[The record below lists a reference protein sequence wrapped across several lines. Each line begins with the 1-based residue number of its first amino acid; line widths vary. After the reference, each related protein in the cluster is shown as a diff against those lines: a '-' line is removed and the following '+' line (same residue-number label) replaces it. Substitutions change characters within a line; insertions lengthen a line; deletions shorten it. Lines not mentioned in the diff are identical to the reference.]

1 MVTEPQTMTPLARAT
16 RLAGFV
22 AMAAVVIYGV
32 LADFRKMD
40 DPDMWWQ
47 MASGRYMQ
55 QSGHVMRTE
64 VFSYTA
70 NGIPWTYPIGGG
82 ILFHWLY
89 ELGGF
94 TWLSLLS
101 PLVGGAI
108 TLLLVRRGGLLRC
121 WMAALAVPSIAFA
134 TL

>member
-1 MVTEPQTMTPLARAT
+1 MVTEPETITPTLLARAS
-16 RLAGFV
+16 RIAGWL
-22 AMAAVVIYGV
+22 AMAAVVIYGT
-32 LADFRKMD
+32 LADYRSMD

-47 MASGRYMQ
+47 MASGRYMV

-70 NGIPWTYPIGGG
+70 KGEPWTYPIGAG
-82 ILFHWLY
+82 ILFYLLY
-89 ELGGF
+89 KAGGF
-94 TWLSLLS
+94 TLLSLLS

-121 WMAALAVPSIAFA
+121 W
-134 TL
+134 